1 VTKSKLFAFAAA
13 FILSTSVWAQ
23 QPAPLPEGIELYG
36 IYYCNKTL
44 DNTQPKKQSEIVL
57 VYNKKNGQI
66 IGSIQPN
73 KAHFAYIMTAN
84 NIARSKRGIF
94 FWAPDKK
101 NSVVYPML
109 TEPMYLLRDGT
120 LACAPVHKMKGG
132 TDYEVTKEDIHK
144 IILFS
149 KNQQKIA
156 NSDLATVADEIGE
169 IATSAWGDFFGSSK
183 Q

>member
-1 VTKSKLFAFAAA
+1 VTKSKLIAFASACV
-13 FILSTSVWAQ
+13 LSASVWAQ
-23 QPAPLPEGIELYG
+23 QPAPLPAGIELSG

-44 DNTQPKKQSEIVL
+44 DNKQPKKQSEIVL

-66 IGSIQPN
+66 NGSIKPS
-73 KAHFAYIMTAN
+73 KTHFGYIMTSN
-84 NIARSKRGIF
+84 NISRSKRGVF

-101 NSVVYPML
+101 NSALYPML
-109 TEPMYLLRDGT
+109 AEPMYLLKDGT

-149 KNQQKIA
+149 KSQQKIA
-156 NSDLATVADEIGE
+156 NINLASVAHEIGD
-169 IATSAWGDFFGSSK
+169 IATAAWGDFFGSSE
-183 Q
+183 